1 MHVKYLRAMLL
12 IWALYKL
19 IVLLLLSI
27 PDVTS
32 SNILQVTECDRGP
45 GGDKTRQSRSELSSP
60 LAPSLGWQKIDR
72 DGGNWQTVTSGAPI
86 PGYR

>member
-32 SNILQVTECDRGP
+32 STILQVTECDRGP
-45 GGDKTRQSRSELSSP
+45 GGDKTIQE
-60 LAPSLGWQKIDR
+60 W
-72 DGGNWQTVTSGAPI
+72 TVFTSGTFFRVAEN
-86 PGYR
+86 R